1 VAVDFTFAVKLVFVP
16 LARRQ
21 LRLADFRIGWRDADL
36 FAIEVVP
43 VFDLPVE
50 AEIVLVLLEVED
62 KRLVSRNKIGAARCV
77 EQPGK
82 S

>member
-1 VAVDFTFAVKLVFVP
+1 MAVDFTFAVKLVFVP

-36 FAIEVVP
+36 FSVEVIS
-43 VFDLPVE
+43 VFDLPVK

-62 KRLVSRNKIGAARCV
+62 KRLISRNKV
-77 EQPGK
+77 
-82 S
+82 